1 MDGNLPG
8 DSQAFIA
15 ASRWGLDEVI
25 DVYGRALGAFAR
37 IEASTECCFPD
48 ELHAE
53 LEAAR
58 AAARRATHALARL
71 PVDEA
76 TDLERRLRLVERALE
91 ICNGVTD
98 ALVVDER
105 RWEASAVNRFM
116 DPGVRLAE
124 GTLPFVF
131 ADVLPVPA
139 EPEIPPDQ
147 VAEWLRRLHQI
158 LSDFVNRIT
167 NTNGTPERAAA
178 LARARELLETLRRYI
193 AAVLGGG
200 R

>member
-1 MDGNLPG
+1 MPTRTRTGETTPQPPPGSQALSDTAPWRRHGLASSLSATSQLTGEVMDGNLPG

-91 ICNGVTD
+91 I
-98 ALVVDER
+98 
-105 RWEASAVNRFM
+105 
-116 DPGVRLAE
+116 
-124 GTLPFVF
+124 
-131 ADVLPVPA
+131 
-139 EPEIPPDQ
+139 
-147 VAEWLRRLHQI
+147 
-158 LSDFVNRIT
+158 
-167 NTNGTPERAAA
+167 
-178 LARARELLETLRRYI
+178 
-193 AAVLGGG
+193 
-200 R
+200 